1 MKLHSTGL
9 SLFDR
14 AVGKARRFV
23 AQRSVYAEIAI
34 PPDFRAVSFCFDD
47 FPASAVEHGA
57 RTLEAHGLRGTF
69 YTCFGTLGQD
79 SPSGRLASLG
89 DVRGLHRNG
98 HEIGCHTFD
107 HVNCAFIGPA
117 EAAQSCAL
125 NRKVAAE
132 HGIRLSHFAYPQG
145 GMRARA
151 KQLLAADYAT
161 ARSSQRGLNR
171 GVVDAH
177 ALRVVPIYDSSPAS
191 SFRSVV
197 DAVARDGGWAIF
209 YTHDIASAPSPY
221 GTSKNRFRNLIAYTI
236 RKNLP
241 VLTVGEVYRL
251 TGPAAGAARSR
262 VAAAIA

>member
-1 MKLHSTGL
+1 MKLDRTGL

-23 AQRSVYAEIAI
+23 AQRSIYAEISI
-34 PPDFRAVSFCFDD
+34 PADFRAISFCFDD
-47 FPASAVEHGA
+47 FPASAVEEGA
-57 RTLEAHGLRGTF
+57 KTLEAHGLRGTF

-79 SPSGRLASLG
+79 SPSGRLASQS

-107 HVNCAFIGPA
+107 HVNCAFIGPS

-132 HGIRLSHFAYPQG
+132 QGIRLSHFAYPQG
-145 GMRARA
+145 GIRAA
-151 KQLLAADYAT
+151 TKQLLAADYAT
-161 ARSSQRGLNR
+161 ARSSLRGLNR
-171 GVVDAH
+171 GVLDAH
-177 ALRVVPIYDSSPAS
+177 ALRVVPIYDSFPAS
-191 SFRSVV
+191 TFQAAV

-209 YTHDIASAPSPY
+209 YTHDIASAPSIY
-221 GTSKNRFRNLIAYTI
+221 GTSKNRFRDLIAYTVG
-236 RKNLP
+236 KNLP

-251 TGPAAGAARSR
+251 TGPAGAARSP
-262 VAAAIA
+262 VAAASA